1 MSTRTAGPWKF
12 TYTDESGECFII
24 AENLGGMVGAALPWP
39 TEIDARD
46 FRRVI
51 ANARLIAAA
60 PELLEA
66 LRSLNAEVSAIGGF
80 AFDVKRLLGDEHWDR
95 LINAVGDAR
104 KAIAKAEGRS

>member
-1 MSTRTAGPWKF
+1 MSEHTAGPWKF

-24 AENLGGMVGAALPWP
+24 AKNLGGMVGAALPWP

-66 LRSLNAEVSAIGGF
+66 LRQMVVNAEADGKEYR
-80 AFDVKRLLGDEHWDR
+80 DCYK
-95 LINAVGDAR
+95 NAVA
-104 KAIAKAEGRS
+104 AIAKAEGRS